1 MLHKLS
7 GLKVFSQIR
16 AGKPEMPVIFATGF
30 SSDIPLLR
38 AVQQG
43 LPILQKPYSAQ
54 DLGRKVREILD
65 LHVARLSPQ

>member
-1 MLHKLS
+1 
-7 GLKVFSQIR
+7 
-16 AGKPEMPVIFATGF
+16 MPVIFATGF